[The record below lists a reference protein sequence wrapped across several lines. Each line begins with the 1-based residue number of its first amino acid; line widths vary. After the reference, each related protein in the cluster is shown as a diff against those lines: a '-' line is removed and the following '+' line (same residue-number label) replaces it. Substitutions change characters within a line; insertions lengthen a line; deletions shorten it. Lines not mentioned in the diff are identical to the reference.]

1 MKKVMSLAI
10 ATSIAISSFGAAA
23 QAAKSEKQAQK
34 ATELRQ
40 AIFKILGANMGPLG
54 GMARGKV
61 PFDAAQVAV
70 NAERINQMS
79 KMIVDF
85 TQTDTRSFNV
95 GTEAL
100 DKVWQD
106 RAGFEQR
113 AKDLTNASA
122 TLQNVATSGD
132 ETAIKKAIAGVG
144 KTCGGC
150 HDDFKKD

>member
-1 MKKVMSLAI
+1 MKKLIGFTIATAI
-10 ATSIAISSFGAAA
+10 AASSMSVAA
-23 QAAKSEKQAQK
+23 QTAKSEKQAQK

-61 PFDAAQVAV
+61 PFDAEKVAV
-70 NAERINQMS
+70 NAERINQIS
-79 KMIVDF
+79 KMVVDY
-85 TQTDTRSFNV
+85 TTTDTSSFNV
-95 GTEAL
+95 STEAL

-106 RAGFEQR
+106 RSAFEKR
-113 AKDLTNASA
+113 AQDLTIASA
-122 TLQNVATSGD
+122 NLQKVASSGD
-132 ETAIKKAIAGVG
+132 EAAIKEAIAGVG